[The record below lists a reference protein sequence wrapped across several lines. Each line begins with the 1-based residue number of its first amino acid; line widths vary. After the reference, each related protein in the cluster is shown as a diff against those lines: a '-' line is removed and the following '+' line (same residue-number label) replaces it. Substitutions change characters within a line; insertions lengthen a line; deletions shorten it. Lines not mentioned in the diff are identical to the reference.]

1 MGAVFIELLK
11 SKKAMVAILSVV
23 GMVLSKVFG
32 LNIPTQDLFT
42 MLSPAM
48 AYIVGQGI
56 ADNGK
61 ERVKEEKKVRLIR
74 K

>member
-1 MGAVFIELLK
+1 
-11 SKKAMVAILSVV
+11 LSVV

-61 ERVKEEKKVRLIR
+61 ERVKEEKKARLIR